1 MFFQKNINFLCGC
14 ITKAVLVGIWG
25 LCFFQVEVLKASDS
39 GTQEGR
45 VLDETIC
52 KEAFIVDKKNPSFD
66 LIGRQF
72 RVEKLGLSQAYS
84 LDFTSLDD
92 IWSGSL
98 KINGVVDSKAFW
110 KDVLFFSSEV
120 MSIYRA
126 RKAHLGYYFLS
137 NWAIDVQKNPY
148 DSTLVTVY
156 KNGEDGLDAVVGTVR
171 FIVSDARGK
180 LPMEKFL
187 NIGLK
192 TDGFEKYEIGLL
204 TVEKIL
210 SVKERQRILLELWLH
225 LVEFFKERNKEQIRI
240 YVFADKFCTKIYTTW
255 GFEFIPY
262 FYKDGDLV
270 VNDSKNKDLLKL
282 EQGPNMEVLTYVLS
296 KENLIRLLDKATLG
310 ALSIDSKIVQDRL
323 EQVGLGHVFDLN

>member
-1 MFFQKNINFLCGC
+1 MFFKENINFLCGR
-14 ITKAVLVGIWG
+14 ITKAVLIVVWG

-39 GTQEGR
+39 DTQEDR
-45 VLDETIC
+45 VSDETLC
-52 KEAFIVDKKNPSFD
+52 RGAFIVDRKNPNFNS
-66 LIGRQF
+66 IGRQY

-84 LDFTSLDD
+84 LDFTSSDD
-92 IWSGSL
+92 IWSGSF
-98 KINGVVDSKAFW
+98 KIIGEVDSKAFW

-126 RKAHLGYYFLS
+126 RKAHLGYHFLS
-137 NWAIDVQKNPY
+137 SWAIDVQKNPY

-156 KNGEDGLDAVVGTVR
+156 KNGEEGLDAVVGTVR
-171 FIVSDARGK
+171 FIESDARGK

-210 SVKERQRILLELWLH
+210 SLRERQRILLELWLH
-225 LVEFFKERNKEQIRI
+225 LVEFFRERNKEQIRI

-255 GFEFIPY
+255 GFEFIAS
-262 FYKDGDLV
+262 FYKDGELV
-270 VNDSKNKDLLKL
+270 INDSKNKDLMKL

-296 KENLIRLLDKATLG
+296 KENLIRLLDKATMG
-310 ALSIDSKIVQDRL
+310 ALTIDSKMVQDRL
-323 EQVGLGHVFDLN
+323 KEVGLGIVFENN